1 MGYIAFEDS
10 ILTWINNVRGYL
22 KVKEHRTDKNVNKA
36 WEIGIFFRDGKE
48 WGAEFSEH
56 SLLKK
61 EKFSRTIEAHQRNI
75 NVTSEFALRTIEI
88 RAFHNL

>member
-36 WEIGIFFRDGKE
+36 WEIGIFFRDGE
-48 WGAEFSEH
+48 RMRSW
-56 SLLKK
+56 
-61 EKFSRTIEAHQRNI
+61 IQWI
-75 NVTSEFALRTIEI
+75 
-88 RAFHNL
+88 